1 MHGLVRRFCR
11 QIGRREGS
19 IRVKWPTKMKG
30 SGSEQ
35 LRPAAAGDDRRQ
47 ALSQLYDR
55 YAGGLYAYACVLA
68 RSLAEA
74 EDAVQE
80 CFARLAERPG
90 RLKDVENPRGYLFRM
105 LRNECFRGRSR
116 WLRWWR
122 QDLVCGTAR
131 FDGEVHGGEDSHL
144 RAEEVQRAV
153 DALPPTQRE
162 VVFLKVWQEMTFA
175 EIGEVLGISPNTAA
189 SRYRY
194 GIEKLRERL
203 RDE

>member
-1 MHGLVRRFCR
+1 MN
-11 QIGRREGS
+11 
-19 IRVKWPTKMKG
+19 
-30 SGSEQ
+30 
-35 LRPAAAGDDRRQ
+35 
-47 ALSQLYDR
+47 LSQFYDR
-55 YAGGLYAYACVLA
+55 YASGLYAYACVLS
-68 RSLAEA
+68 RSPAEA

-90 RLKDVENPRGYLFRM
+90 RLRNVENPQGYLFRM
-105 LRNECFRGRSR
+105 LRNECFRGRWR

-131 FDGEVHGGEDSHL
+131 FDGQVPGGEVSHL
-144 RAEEVQRAV
+144 TAEKVQLAV
-153 DALPPTQRE
+153 AALSPKQRE

-175 EIGEVLGISPNTAA
+175 EIGQVLRISPNTAA

-203 RDE
+203 SDE